1 MKTNIEEMDD
11 FLLWLKQNYYLPVSG
26 AGGFFAY
33 LYYGTKKINFKD
45 SIGVIGLAMILGA
58 VFYNGIDFLGNS
70 VDALKGMPDA
80 LKGSLSGAIGA
91 LSDPLYRLLKKILTT
106 FLPNLL
112 KGKINLKEDCK
123 IDKD

>member
-1 MKTNIEEMDD
+1 MKIKYEEMDEI
-11 FLLWLKQNYYLPVSG
+11 LLWLKQNYYLPVSG

-58 VFYNGIDFLGNS
+58 VFYNGVDFLGAS
-70 VDALKGMPDA
+70 VDSLNGMPDS

-91 LSDPLYRLLKKILTT
+91 LSDPIYRFLKKVLTT
-106 FLPNLL
+106 FLPNLI
-112 KGKINLKEDCK
+112 KGNINLKKDCK
-123 IDKD
+123 IDED

>member
-1 MKTNIEEMDD
+1 MKHNIEQMED

-58 VFYNGIDFLGNS
+58 VFYNGIDFMGNS
-70 VDALKGMPDA
+70 FDSLKDMPDS

-91 LSDPLYRLLKKILTT
+91 LSDPLYKMFKKIITN

-112 KGKINLKEDCK
+112 KGKLNVKEDCK
-123 IDKD
+123 IEKE